1 MTTTRWRDEET
12 HYLDDALALLLDEVP
27 DEDKNSGNYWRNMKT
42 EKVFNEN
49 QLINLNGREIQYNLI
64 KCSYEQISAGIG
76 PVEDRAVSKS
86 ANIIAYFTG
95 STVKYII
102 TQNSRAQ
109 KLLRMLLSY
118 TGKNE
123 ILEDNYQLTNE
134 FFIWLISK
142 VYNTE
147 NVIES
152 DNDDISY
159 LQLDSIKG
167 FKGDVEDEQTKVSAA
182 GESVMNIISTLSFL
196 LESKRLKQIK
206 LDLRYGE
213 HENISL
219 VLKNGSI
226 TIDFKS
232 YQGLFERDGE
242 DELLSK
248 LYLLTYLEILPIL
261 VQEYQSNIDDNI
273 WNNNAYINFMENIA
287 GTISEKIKDKVER
300 LSGY

>member
-12 HYLDDALALLLDEVP
+12 HNLEDALALLLDEVP
-27 DEDKNSGNYWRNMKT
+27 DEDKNSENYWRNMKT
-42 EKVFNEN
+42 EKAFNEN